1 MTPQIVDRARA
12 NLQRAGVMNA
22 DVEVAGAEAI
32 PYRDASFDVVISHG
46 VSNLPTSS

>member
-1 MTPQIVDRARA
+1 MTPQMVDRARA
-12 NLQRAGVMNA
+12 NLH
-22 DVEVAGAEAI
+22 VEVAGAEAI